1 MMPVLMAVGCRSIP
15 STLYD
20 AVRYRYGLWRSLAA
34 HLLWEQ
40 GVAGSNP
47 ASPTRDRLHY
57 SVRPVCGCSS
67 MVELQPSKLAMRV
80 RFPSPALRTVRYTRL
95 AGLVT
100 ASLPP

>member
-1 MMPVLMAVGCRSIP
+1 MRPVLMAVGCRSIP

-20 AVRYRYGLWRSLAA
+20 AVRYRDGLWRSLAA

-40 GVAGSNP
+40 GV
-47 ASPTRDRLHY
+47 
-57 SVRPVCGCSS
+57 
-67 MVELQPSKLAMRV
+67 
-80 RFPSPALRTVRYTRL
+80 ALRTVRYTRL